1 MSVKVLI
8 ERHVTYGHEQPVYD
22 LLKQLRAHCLDQSG
36 YIQGETLRDAMDP
49 SHLLV
54 ISHWFGLGHWRQ
66 WESSA
71 VRRELDQ
78 KVRAHLESDPVVRV
92 YLEGLSEEISGA

>member
-1 MSVKVLI
+1 MAVKVLI
-8 ERHVTYGHEQPVYD
+8 ERHVKYGDEQPVYD
-22 LLKQLRAHCLDQSG
+22 LLKQLRTHCLDQPG

-66 WESSA
+66 WESST
-71 VRRELDQ
+71 VRQELDQ
-78 KVRAHLESDPVVRV
+78 QVRAHLESDPVVRV
-92 YLEGLSEEISGA
+92 YLEGMSEEISGA